1 MTSPAGKADQK
12 FIDHKAKGKERKRDV
27 PEENS
32 ERSVFLVTT
41 EPKKERFFR
50 QKEETGSRTRKGDSK
65 LPFIVKTK
73 SKNQPVS
80 VHQVTPVRIQNS
92 ISLYKAC

>member
-12 FIDHKAKGKERKRDV
+12 FIDHKAKGKETG
-27 PEENS
+27 
-32 ERSVFLVTT
+32 RSRGKFRAIRFFSYNRT
-41 EPKKERFFR
+41 KKERFFR
-50 QKEETGSRTRKGDSK
+50 QKEETGSRTRKGASK